1 MSDTGVCLHTIRPL
15 SGGGGST
22 IKMASAY
29 SLLLPGL
36 VFLRDI
42 ARERGKAWH
51 RERERDIAWERAIS
65 PERERYRLVEG
76 EILLGRDRDIARER
90 DNAWAIERD
99 IAWERER
106 YRQRERERYCLVERD
121 IALQR
126 ERHRLGET
134 SPGRERDITW

>member
-51 RERERDIAWERAIS
+51 REREREIS
-65 PERERYRLVEG
+65 PG
-76 EILLGRDRDIARER
+76 
-90 DNAWAIERD
+90 
-99 IAWERER
+99 RER
-106 YRQRERERYCLVERD
+106 YRQREKD
-121 IALQR
+121 IA
-126 ERHRLGET
+126 
-134 SPGRERDITW
+134 W